1 LFARQS
7 IFEIMH
13 QYVICKINI
22 NNIFAVIILHTR
34 FKSKMTKPADNY
46 TDKRTG
52 IVYTDVTQPTHHD
65 RAPQVVEPHL
75 DAFIS
80 ESFLKNYFDN
90 APAPS
95 TDGKLKL

>member
-1 LFARQS
+1 
-7 IFEIMH
+7 
-13 QYVICKINI
+13 
-22 NNIFAVIILHTR
+22 
-34 FKSKMTKPADNY
+34 MTKNADDTY

-65 RAPQVVEPHL
+65 RAPQQVVEPYL

-95 TDGKLKL
+95 TADGKLKLGSI

>member
-1 LFARQS
+1 
-7 IFEIMH
+7 
-13 QYVICKINI
+13 
-22 NNIFAVIILHTR
+22 
-34 FKSKMTKPADNY
+34 MTKNADKPVANY

-52 IVYTDVTQPTHHD
+52 IVYTNVTQPTHHL
-65 RAPQVVEPHL
+65 APQQVVEPYL

-95 TDGKLKL
+95 TADGKLKLGSI

>member
-1 LFARQS
+1 
-7 IFEIMH
+7 
-13 QYVICKINI
+13 
-22 NNIFAVIILHTR
+22 
-34 FKSKMTKPADNY
+34 MTKPTDKNADNY

-52 IVYTDVTQPTHHD
+52 IVYANVTQPTHHD
-65 RAPQVVEPHL
+65 RAPHEPHL

-90 APAPS
+90 GPG

>member
-1 LFARQS
+1 
-7 IFEIMH
+7 
-13 QYVICKINI
+13 
-22 NNIFAVIILHTR
+22 
-34 FKSKMTKPADNY
+34 MTKPADNY

>member
-1 LFARQS
+1 
-7 IFEIMH
+7 
-13 QYVICKINI
+13 VICKINI
-22 NNIFAVIILHTR
+22 NNIFAVIILHIR
-34 FKSKMTKPADNY
+34 FKIKMTKPADNY

-52 IVYTDVTQPTHHD
+52 IVYTNVTQPTHHV
-65 RAPQVVEPHL
+65 APQQVVEPYL

-95 TDGKLKL
+95 TADGKLKL

>member
-1 LFARQS
+1 
-7 IFEIMH
+7 MH
-13 QYVICKINI
+13 I
-22 NNIFAVIILHTR
+22 R
-34 FKSKMTKPADNY
+34 FKSKMTKNADAY

-65 RAPQVVEPHL
+65 RAPHEPYL

-90 APAPS
+90 GAAG
-95 TDGKLKL
+95 TDGTLKLGSI